1 MTTESM
7 TREEKRM
14 LFFDM
19 QDNPQKYT
27 DEQIVSLLAD
37 EDIKELANDM
47 AMVKRVMIHQQST
60 SHADVD
66 EAWKTFANANNAY
79 LAKVPQR
86 RVSSYYR
93 LKIAASIV
101 GVVLLSGIAL
111 AAIQGRWLGETDSS
125 EYAERYESSTASGHS
140 APIAPA
146 DSIDNKNDSTATKP
160 VIFEDAP
167 LGTILSEMAAYYKME
182 VVYANNDVRQTRLF
196 FHWNKQKTLQQNV
209 EILNGFDRIS
219 ITIDENV
226 LRVE

>member
-1 MTTESM
+1 M

-47 AMVKRVMIHQQST
+47 AMVKRVMIRQQST
-60 SHADVD
+60 SYVDVD
-66 EAWKTFANANNAY
+66 DAWKAFAHVNNAY
-79 LAKVPQR
+79 LAKDSQR
-86 RVSSYYR
+86 RVRSYYR
-93 LKIAASIV
+93 FKIAASIV

-111 AAIQGRWLGETDSS
+111 AAIQGRWLGGTESS
-125 EYAERYESSTASGHS
+125 KYAERTEPSTASEHIPS
-140 APIAPA
+140 VVST
-146 DSIDNKNDSTATKP
+146 DSIGCKNDSIATQP

-167 LGTILSEMAAYYKME
+167 LGTILSEMAAFYNME
-182 VVYANNDVRQTRLF
+182 VVYANSDVRQTRLF
-196 FHWNKQKTLQQNV
+196 FHWNKQKTLQQNI

-219 ITIDENV
+219 ITIDKNV